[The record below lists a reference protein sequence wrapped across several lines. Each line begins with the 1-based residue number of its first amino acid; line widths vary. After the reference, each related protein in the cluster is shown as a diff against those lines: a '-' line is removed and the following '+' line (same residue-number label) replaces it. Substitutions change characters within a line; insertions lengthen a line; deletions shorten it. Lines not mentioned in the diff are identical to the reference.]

1 MAEPMAPRSWL
12 LQCLVTFVAFSGG
25 THSWSALFEC
35 ALGHASAAST
45 DIYLHRIGNLNNSPK
60 DALDTLYT
68 QLTWHAILPLVLL
81 VDMPTDFYTT
91 VDAVRLYK
99 ISERTLRR
107 RIAKGIPGA
116 TKNAEGF
123 WLLPGTWLAQF
134 GFRGNS
140 GALSSANKSEP
151 ATHGMPSTT
160 ASPSIGTP
168 SYPAEPEGERLL
180 RKYKTDAVVAQ
191 RLKEREEADR
201 IRERRAAARERES
214 GTVRGTDKGPNR
226 GDTLPGDM
234 LDQAVGM
241 PTQEVI
247 GTPASPI
254 SPNFPTL
261 LDAAKAELDEL
272 RRENGRNEQELTEA
286 TKAGRIDTV
295 VLAFT
300 DHYGRLMGKRL
311 DAEFFLED
319 PSGTH
324 ACDYLLTVDME
335 MEPVD
340 GFAFSNWDLGYG
352 DLFLAPDMQTVRP
365 VPWLDRTALIMCDL
379 LTHDGDLI
387 AVAPR
392 SILRNQIR
400 RLEDFGMRVMVA
412 SELEYFLYRTTYRD
426 AALEDYNSLEPAG
439 WYVEDY
445 HLLQGARTEDLNG
458 AFRRHLK
465 NMGIPVES
473 TKGEFGRGQH
483 ELNIRWCDALEM
495 ADRHVLLK
503 QCVKE
508 VADQQGAAA
517 TFMAKPHDTEAGSS
531 SHLHLS
537 LWSTNQE
544 TNLFVGD
551 NEIAGLEVS
560 ETFTHFLGGWLS
572 HLRDLMPCFAPT
584 VNSYK
589 RYQSQSWAPTGSA
602 WSPDNRTTGFRIVG
616 EGQSL
621 RIECRIP
628 GADVNPYLAYA
639 AAIAAG
645 LEGLESHTEPPPPLQ
660 GDAYQSEPASLP
672 VSLREATQLF
682 ESSGFVRKVLGEAV
696 VDHYSHFWRNESTAF
711 DAAVTDWERR
721 RYFERI

>member
-1 MAEPMAPRSWL
+1 
-12 LQCLVTFVAFSGG
+12 
-25 THSWSALFEC
+25 
-35 ALGHASAAST
+35 
-45 DIYLHRIGNLNNSPK
+45 
-60 DALDTLYT
+60 
-68 QLTWHAILPLVLL
+68 
-81 VDMPTDFYTT
+81 MPTDFYTT

-140 GALSSANKSEP
+140 GTIRGTDNGPERGNTLP
-151 ATHGMPSTT
+151 GDMLDPGIGMPTQE
-160 ASPSIGTP
+160 AIGTP
-168 SYPAEPEGERLL
+168 AEAARLEA
-180 RKYKTDAVVAQ
+180 RMAETREKRIAARAIAEETAAQ
-191 RLKEREEADR
+191 MAKDRAEADE
-201 IRERRAAARERES
+201 IRERRAAAREARERDS
-214 GTVRGTDKGPNR
+214 GTVRGTDNGPER
-226 GDTLPGDM
+226 GNTLPGDM
-234 LDQAVGM
+234 LDPGIGM
-241 PTQEVI
+241 PTQEAI

-272 RRENGRNEQELTEA
+272 RREKDDLRRENGWNEQELTDA

-300 DHYGRLMGKRL
+300 DHYGRLLGKRL

-352 DLFLAPDMQTVRP
+352 DLHLAPDMKTVRP

-426 AALEDYNSLEPAG
+426 AALGDYNSLKPAG

-551 NEIAGLEVS
+551 NKIAGLEVS

-602 WSPDNRTTGFRIVG
+602 WSPDNRTAGFRIVG

-645 LEGLESHTEPPPPLQ
+645 LEGLESHTKPPPPLQ

-682 ESSGFVRKVLGEAV
+682 ESSGFVRKVLGEVV